1 MSQCTAT
8 SKRSGERCGNHA
20 ITGRTTC
27 RMHGG
32 TVPAGPA
39 SPAWKDGRH
48 SRVLPKRL
56 LDDYQASLADPDRL
70 VLNAEIA
77 ILDAR
82 INDLLQIVDTGESGR
97 LWSELQKQWQNYLA
111 ADAARDKTTAESA
124 RFRVGTLITEGMAEW
139 TAWTDLITLIDRRRK
154 LVESER
160 KRLVEA
166 QKMIAV
172 DQALAMMGLLIE
184 SVRRNVHDDDAIR
197 AVVSDFSRL
206 TSGGGS

>member
-1 MSQCTAT
+1 
-8 SKRSGERCGNHA
+8 
-20 ITGRTTC
+20 
-27 RMHGG
+27 MHGG
-32 TVPAGPA
+32 TVPVGPA

-56 LDDYQASLADPDRL
+56 LDDYQASLSDPDRL

-77 ILDAR
+77 IIDAR
-82 INDLLQIVDTGESGR
+82 INDLLLIVDTGESGR
-97 LWSELQKQWQNYLA
+97 IWSELQKQWQNYLA
-111 ADAARDKTTAESA
+111 ANAARDKTAAETA
-124 RFRVGTLITEGMAEW
+124 RFRVGTMITEGMAEW

-184 SVRRNVHDDDAIR
+184 AVRKHVHDDDALR
-197 AVVSDFSRL
+197 AVVAEFAQLSAGPRAEATL
-206 TSGGGS
+206 TG